1 MAKATTKTATK
12 ATKKGVAK
20 EDRSPEHVLRMDVS
34 RAIGR
39 GVWLTGYNSEFP
51 DATGADRKLAWK
63 EARKDFTKIG
73 LKALKSIEKNG
84 FKVIEDPE
92 APKA

>member
-34 RAIGR
+34 RAR
-39 GVWLTGYNSEFP
+39 S
-51 DATGADRKLAWK
+51 
-63 EARKDFTKIG
+63 
-73 LKALKSIEKNG
+73 KACLERS
-84 FKVIEDPE
+84 P
-92 APKA
+92 